1 MVWRRRKINKPRV
14 EPPQPPHVTTPAP
27 KSAPEILPPLRSL
40 VQEAADLARRELNDT
55 GRITP
60 KALFIYDDESL
71 ASGTRSVVVALSSR
85 SELQKDAVRKR
96 IRDKAV
102 QEGAR
107 AVLVM
112 HEERRGILTILEVTA
127 QARVAAS
134 VNYSFDTKTK
144 TVNRWDIQWGAE
156 PLSR

>member
-1 MVWRRRKINKPRV
+1 MAWRRRKINKPRV
-14 EPPQPPHVTTPAP
+14 EPPDVTAPVP
-27 KSAPEILPPLRSL
+27 KSASGIPLAFRSL
-40 VQEAADLARRELNDT
+40 VQEAVDLARRELNDT

-60 KALFIYDDESL
+60 KALFVYDDESL
-71 ASGTRSVVVALSSR
+71 ASGTRSVVVALSNR

-96 IRDKAV
+96 IRDKAL
-102 QEGAR
+102 QEAAR

-127 QARVAAS
+127 EPRIAAS

-144 TVNRWDIQWGAE
+144 TVNRWDIQWGTE
-156 PLSR
+156 PVGR